1 MKKLFYVLAVVLLAI
16 TACQKEENASDNEYV
31 EMSIGLGGE
40 FSQSFSPLTKA
51 GEQTV
56 DIIAFNVYSRPEGS
70 NESYER
76 YAYGSFESTSDISV
90 RLMKGYQYK
99 IDAVSVKDCQSSKLN
114 SGYVLL
120 KNLHGGS
127 TGVYTDYAKVPTNE
141 FIFSTF
147 YSYQFRGRDEQI
159 DIYAGRTIDITPQN
173 DQAININME
182 RLVYGF
188 RLKAENLTEGKI
200 AVHGLTVEA
209 PETQAEGIFAFTYPL
224 SHLGENDGL
233 STTEFTVYWTKS
245 DGAEVPLGKTSLH
258 FKKNQM
264 TTLTVKVGDQGVD
277 GGIGLTYEDETPIV
291 DGESFTVGDNG
302 SVDSDI
308 ETN

>member
-1 MKKLFYVLAVVLLAI
+1 MKKLFYVLAIVLLAI

-51 GEQTV
+51 DGQTV

-70 NESYER
+70 NESYKR

-99 IDAVSVKDCQSSKLN
+99 IDAVSVKDCQSSRQ
-114 SGYVLL
+114 YALL
-120 KNLHGGS
+120 KNLHGGN
-127 TGVYTDYAKVPTNE
+127 TGVYTAYAKGPTNE

-147 YSYQFRGRDEQI
+147 YSYEFRGSAEQI
-159 DIYAGRTIDITPQN
+159 DIYAGRTVDITPQN

-209 PETQAEGIFAFTYPL
+209 PETQAEGIFAFEYPL
-224 SHLGENDGL
+224 DYLETEGF
-233 STTEFTVYWTKS
+233 STKEITVYWTKG
-245 DGAEVPLGKTSLH
+245 DGAVVPLGKTSLH

-264 TTLTVKVGDQGVD
+264 TTLTVKVGDKSVD
-277 GGIGLTYEDETPIV
+277 GGIGLTYEDVTPIV
-291 DGESFTVGDNG
+291 DGESFTVGDDG
-302 SVDSDI
+302 SVDSGI